1 MAEIIVIPQLS
12 APRPSTCLG
21 HALWQ
26 RAVVLERLWQALTT
40 AQPAIFAQ
48 RM

>member
-1 MAEIIVIPQLS
+1 MAEIIAIPQLS

-26 RAVVLERLWQALTT
+26 RAVVLERLWQALIT
-40 AQPAIFAQ
+40 AQPAIFS
-48 RM
+48 RGV